1 MAEDATEIRIPKV
14 AARKHIAG
22 RLRGSDLLII
32 VTLFSLLLVRSVVLP
47 IHYSDIL
54 QEMDDR

>member
-1 MAEDATEIRIPKV
+1 MAEDATERGIPKV

-22 RLRGSDLLII
+22 RLPGSDLLII

-47 IHYSDIL
+47 IHYSDI
-54 QEMDDR
+54 